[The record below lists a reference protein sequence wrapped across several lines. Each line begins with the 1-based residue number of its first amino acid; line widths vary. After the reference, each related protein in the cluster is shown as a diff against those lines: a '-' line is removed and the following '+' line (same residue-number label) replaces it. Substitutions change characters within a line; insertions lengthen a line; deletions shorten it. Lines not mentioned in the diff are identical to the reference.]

1 MLLITVSATLKVLD
15 IYFCSVAKQSLTLCD
30 PVVCSLPY
38 KGLRNAL
45 RGIKLLQLPLEM
57 KSSMKAYSVCQHHAQ
72 AWHSSCACLLNT
84 YYVAGTVLGSED
96 TAVKKTDFVPALLEG
111 SV

>member
-1 MLLITVSATLKVLD
+1 ML
-15 IYFCSVAKQSLTLCD
+15 SLTLCN

-57 KSSMKAYSVCQHHAQ
+57 KSSMKVYSVSQHHAQ

-96 TAVKKTDFVPALLEG
+96 TTVKKTDFVPDLLEG

>member
-1 MLLITVSATLKVLD
+1 M
-15 IYFCSVAKQSLTLCD
+15 
-30 PVVCSLPY
+30 
-38 KGLRNAL
+38 
-45 RGIKLLQLPLEM
+45 PLEGLSCSSIPLGM
-57 KSSMKAYSVCQHHAQ
+57 KSSMKVYSVSQHHAQ

-96 TAVKKTDFVPALLEG
+96 TTVKTDFVPDLLEG